1 MDSVDSFQIL
11 ILDAVKKIKVSIL
24 KKKKMETMFSFS
36 FLPYITPD
44 ETFKNWVHFEKRL
57 STSPQNMISV

>member
-44 ETFKNWVHFEKRL
+44 ETFKN
-57 STSPQNMISV
+57 